1 MSASQSLLTKGLL
14 LDACCAITLFH
25 SGKMEEIL
33 MAACENAA
41 ITSYVYEHELDTV
54 NLTPLVNTGRIAVLA
69 PVNDLEMAMIVDLAY
84 ELDDGEAHTGAIA
97 VCRGWAIATDDSKAI
112 RRLKRRDSSL
122 SLSLFTTPDLINHWA
137 MGTSVTEAELQAI
150 LTQISGQAKYRP
162 AVTHPLRRWWDAH
175 T

>member
-1 MSASQSLLTKGLL
+1 MSASPSLPIKGLL

-33 MAACENAA
+33 MAACETAA

-54 NLTPLVNTGRIAVLA
+54 NVAPLVNTGRIAVLT
-69 PVNDLEMAMIVDLAY
+69 PGNDLEMTMIVDLAY

-97 VCRGWAIATDDSKAI
+97 ICRGWAIATDDSKAI
-112 RRLKRRDSSL
+112 RRLKPRDSSL
-122 SLSLFTTPDLINHWA
+122 SLYTTPDLINHWA
-137 MGTSVTEAELQAI
+137 MGTSVTHAELQAI
-150 LTQISGQAKYRP
+150 LTQISSQAKYRP
-162 AVTHPLRRWWDAH
+162 AVTHPLRHWWDAH